1 MSSRGTAAN
10 PLSTEALY
18 AKAEGLVREIEPRV
32 DLDGARCKLWE
43 AASGRDLARL
53 FGAA

>member
-18 AKAEGLVREIEPRV
+18 DKAQRLVREIQPRV
-32 DLDGARCKLWE
+32 DLNAARGKLWQ
-43 AASGRDLARL
+43 AATGRDLARL